1 MHAHEVFLGAL
12 SKSLSAET
20 LKLSVCIFRT
30 DFPTQG
36 SHQDVRAWGRAMCEE
51 PWREVLKYTS

>member
-1 MHAHEVFLGAL
+1 MQAHEIFLGAL
-12 SKSLSAET
+12 FKSLSAET

-36 SHQDVRAWGRAMCEE
+36 SHQDVRAWGRAMREE
-51 PWREVLKYTS
+51 PWREVLK